1 MRGCCDDP
9 DVHLICI
16 NDFSSLTVYS
26 NLLIMN
32 LPLPM
37 YVLPVVLCIYVC
49 HVQNKGYLLTYLL
62 TYLLKLTPSKKSD
75 SDTFQYITMQLS
87 FPSVFYDN

>member
-1 MRGCCDDP
+1 MTFCVMLRVAEKYCPRMRGCCDDP

-37 YVLPVVLCIYVC
+37 YVLPVVLCTYVC
-49 HVQNKGYLLTYLL
+49 HVQNKGYLLTCLL
-62 TYLLKLTPSKKSD
+62 TYLS
-75 SDTFQYITMQLS
+75 
-87 FPSVFYDN
+87 